1 MNVGDIPILGEQKTE
16 EDLIKEKLKMQQM
29 MQALPALVCPK
40 CGEMYFEQV
49 FLLRVQSN
57 TLSGQGQ
64 TVFPEATYKCAKIDC
79 GFVLGSEE
87 EVPTNDENPA
97 NIVDQEQSEQLPE
110 DEQLPGP
117 KLSLV

>member
-1 MNVGDIPILGEQKTE
+1 MNLGDIPILGEQKTE

-29 MQALPALVCPK
+29 I
-40 CGEMYFEQV
+40 